1 MVQFD
6 FDSDGASG
14 PLRSGGL
21 DGGDAI
27 QDTLV
32 VKDDLSNFVLPEPA
46 QCSMAALIAAFMMIS
61 GRMLEEDGV
70 VQSRSVAVQGC
81 MVVPVPPLVSPEES
95 SETGAL
101 VKSQPS
107 VETDHLS
114 QRFSGRDMPFGGVL
128 SCTMRVPGVAEMM
141 VQGATVREELLLY
154 GVHKAMVPVL
164 LFRRSGLDAY
174 VAGVT

>member
-61 GRMLEEDGV
+61 GRVLEEDGV
-70 VQSRSVAVQGC
+70 MPLGGVAMRDGVA
-81 MVVPVPPLVSPEES
+81 VPVPPLVSPEETT
-95 SETGAL
+95 ETGAF
-101 VKSQPS
+101 VDAQAS
-107 VETDHLS
+107 VEADCLS
-114 QRFSGRDMPFGGVL
+114 HRFGGKICRFLV
-128 SCTMRVPGVAEMM
+128 C
-141 VQGATVREELLLY
+141 
-154 GVHKAMVPVL
+154 
-164 LFRRSGLDAY
+164 
-174 VAGVT
+174 